1 MDSVKPLVSVV
12 IPTYQHVGYIEQCL
26 RSVLTQNTSFQVE
39 ILLGEDES
47 SDGTREICQRFAVEY
62 PERIRL
68 FLWSRKDMVRIMGKP
83 TGRANLMGLL
93 KETKGKYVAICEG
106 DDYWTDPLKLQKQV
120 DFLEAHPDFS
130 MCFHRAMLLK
140 HSGLEEHSIPDDVD
154 RNNVRY
160 DDLLRT
166 SNFIATAS
174 VVFRRRNE
182 PLPTWFWEL
191 PFLDKGL
198 YHYLSG
204 EGKLK
209 CLPEFMS
216 VYRIS
221 GTGVWSKLSVIDQH
235 KSYLRFYTV
244 IGPYLTPAQR
254 KIVVSKRKEVLKQ
267 LAKDSYPGNSVL
279 QKLFITYLRITNPL

>member
-1 MDSVKPLVSVV
+1 MDQVKPLASVA
-12 IPTYQHVGYIEQCL
+12 IQTYQHVDYIERCL
-26 RSVLTQNTSFQVE
+26 QGVLSQKTTFQVE

-47 SDGTREICQRFAVEY
+47 SDGTREICQRFAAEY

-68 FLWSRKDMVRIMGKP
+68 FLWSRKDVVRIMGKP

-93 KETKGKYVAICEG
+93 KEAKGKYVALCEG

-120 DFLEAHPDFS
+120 DFLEAHPDHS

-140 HSGLEEHSIPDDVD
+140 PSGLEEHAIPDDVD
-154 RNNVRY
+154 HNNVRY

-174 VVFRRRNE
+174 VVYRRSNE
-182 PLPTWFWEL
+182 PLPTWFWKL

-198 YHYLSG
+198 YLYLSG
-204 EGKLK
+204 QGKFK

-216 VYRIS
+216 VYRITA
-221 GTGVWSKLSVIDQH
+221 TGAWSTLSLMQQQ
-235 KSYLRFYTV
+235 KSYLRFYSV
-244 IGPYLTPAQR
+244 IGPYLTPVQ
-254 KIVVSKRKEVLKQ
+254 KEIVESKRKQALKK
-267 LAKDSYPGNSVL
+267 LAETRYPGNSVM
-279 QKLFITYLRITNPL
+279 QKLFITYLRFTEPL

>member
-120 DFLEAHPDFS
+120 DFLEAHPDHS

-140 HSGLEEHSIPDDVD
+140 HSGLEEHSIPEDVD
-154 RNNVRY
+154 RDNVRY

-174 VVFRRRNE
+174 VVFRRCNE

-198 YHYLSG
+198 YLYLSG
-204 EGKLK
+204 QGKFK